1 MKSVKIS
8 ADTKCRIHGHQELK
22 NLKDESGKWKFTC
35 LVGKTCGLVRGETN
49 AVYIEYTLDH
59 ANEEFNGHH
68 VRRFPKKDARD
79 DDFQATIDVCGYL
92 AGMGN
97 ICAPFSLPNV
107 NACNQGLDKGVR
119 EKVGF
124 CLHKVELFGTC
135 SIRSL
140 LSRFLPWTSYLR
152 LFA

>member
-1 MKSVKIS
+1 MI
-8 ADTKCRIHGHQELK
+8 
-22 NLKDESGKWKFTC
+22 NLIN

-107 NACNQGLDKGVR
+107 NACNQGLDCSHNGSRIPKSKSKQQQTRVI
-119 EKVGF
+119 
-124 CLHKVELFGTC
+124 KVEVPVNPAYPTVKVIAKWEVTDQTYRKNPKLFC
-135 SIRSL
+135 MY
-140 LSRFLPWTSYLR
+140 LPL
-152 LFA
+152 AVV